1 MTRDAYRAALLALY
15 LEQPD
20 TARRVS
26 KHDRAVADDLHHRGV
41 ALDTMAHVM
50 RLARLRRAAT
60 AGLAPIRS
68 LAYYRTVLDGLEP
81 AAFDPIFV
89 DYVAARCTA
98 ESPGQWPAVV
108 GATQPDFD
116 RQIPAL
122 SRRR

>member
-1 MTRDAYRAALLALY
+1 MTRDAYRVALLALY

-20 TARRVS
+20 TSRRIS
-26 KHDRAVADDLHHRGV
+26 KHDRAVADELHHRGV

-50 RLARLRRAAT
+50 RLARLRRVAT
-60 AGLAPIRS
+60 AGLPPIRS

-98 ESPGQWPAVV
+98 ESPGQRPA
-108 GATQPDFD
+108 AASAMPPNFD